1 MDILHK
7 VNYSQLKIKYCK
19 KPGKYVR
26 CDFICYDFSGLSY
39 RINIQEEPPPL
50 QENQEV
56 PKINQRNV
64 LRILVNMHDQLLVNG
79 EVLSDVRQLKSI
91 TKEFIENPTNDPH
104 RSEKQSKYIDDL
116 GENAMVSKGVVSLQ
130 NDRGTSYAIYIAVQN
145 QLTMAFNELRD
156 EYSQQRFGKPYEKI
170 SENQK
175 KGVQKIYPI
184 SISEA
189 EPSNYGGKK

>member
-1 MDILHK
+1 MAKKTPGLNTGSMADISFLLLTFFLLT
-7 VNYSQLKIKYCK
+7 S
-19 KPGKYVR
+19 
-26 CDFICYDFSGLSY
+26 S
-39 RINIQEEPPPL
+39 INTDQGIQRRLPPPL

-130 NDRGTSYAIYIAVQN
+130 NDRGTSYAMYIAVQN

>member
-1 MDILHK
+1 MAKKTPGLNTGSMADISFLLLTFFLLT
-7 VNYSQLKIKYCK
+7 S
-19 KPGKYVR
+19 
-26 CDFICYDFSGLSY
+26 S
-39 RINIQEEPPPL
+39 INTDQGIQRRLPPPL
-50 QENQEV
+50 QDNQEV

-79 EVLSDVRQLKSI
+79 EVLSDVRQLRSI

-104 RSEKQSKYIDDL
+104 RSEKQAKYIDDL

-130 NDRGTSYAIYIAVQN
+130 NDRGTSYAMYIAVQN

>member
-1 MDILHK
+1 MAKKTPGLNTGSMADISFLLLTFFLLT
-7 VNYSQLKIKYCK
+7 S
-19 KPGKYVR
+19 
-26 CDFICYDFSGLSY
+26 S
-39 RINIQEEPPPL
+39 INTDQGIQRRLPPPL

-79 EVLSDVRQLKSI
+79 EVLSDVRQLKNI
-91 TKEFIENPTNDPH
+91 TKDFIANPTEDPH

-130 NDRGTSYAIYIAVQN
+130 NDRSTSYAMYMAVQN
-145 QLTMAFNELRD
+145 QLTLAFSELRQ
-156 EYSQQRFGKPYEKI
+156 EYSQQRFGKSYDKLTET
-170 SENQK
+170 QK
-175 KGVQKIYPI
+175 KGIQKIYPI

>member
-1 MDILHK
+1 MAKKTPGLNTGSMADISFLLLTFFLLT
-7 VNYSQLKIKYCK
+7 S
-19 KPGKYVR
+19 
-26 CDFICYDFSGLSY
+26 S
-39 RINIQEEPPPL
+39 INTDQGIQRRLPPPL

-79 EVLSDVRQLKSI
+79 EVLSDVRQLRSI

-104 RSEKQSKYIDDL
+104 RSEKQAKYIDDL

>member
-1 MDILHK
+1 
-7 VNYSQLKIKYCK
+7 
-19 KPGKYVR
+19 
-26 CDFICYDFSGLSY
+26 
-39 RINIQEEPPPL
+39 
-50 QENQEV
+50 
-56 PKINQRNV
+56 
-64 LRILVNMHDQLLVNG
+64 
-79 EVLSDVRQLKSI
+79 
-91 TKEFIENPTNDPH
+91 
-104 RSEKQSKYIDDL
+104 
-116 GENAMVSKGVVSLQ
+116 MVSKGVVSLQ